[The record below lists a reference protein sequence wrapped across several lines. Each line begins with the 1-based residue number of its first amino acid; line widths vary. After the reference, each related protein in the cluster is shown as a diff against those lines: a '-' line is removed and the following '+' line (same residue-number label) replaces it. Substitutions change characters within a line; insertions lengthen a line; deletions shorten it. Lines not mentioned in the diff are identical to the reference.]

1 KWPERAV
8 QSIAS
13 TLAGRIVSR
22 RDLQVGFNEQEVSNV
37 LGALSK
43 WPDVPYCTEAALTL
57 IPRIATDPSVVRSF
71 NQQEAVQTL
80 NA

>member
-1 KWPERAV
+1 
-8 QSIAS
+8 
-13 TLAGRIVSR
+13 
-22 RDLQVGFNEQEVSNV
+22 
-37 LGALSK
+37 SK

-80 NA
+80 NALRAWAKDPGCIQAARALAGVLVPSKNDQGPLARGLT